1 MDTGQP
7 SAIRWQTAPK
17 SLRAPTTS
25 SSVKKPKWDLSSEI
39 CKLKDRNSEL
49 YEETPQ
55 IERDYAASLRKLI
68 RNYTPKK
75 NAKDQETTQKT
86 EFRFKI
92 EILLTSDQLLILFD
106 RLLLEEIGFLA
117 GQHEM
122 IDTAYGKE
130 AFDP

>member
-1 MDTGQP
+1 MNHLSLLDPKLLLLKMLMLEKHSFEMDTEKA

-25 SSVKKPKWDLSSEI
+25 SSVKEPKWDLSSEI

-86 EFRFKI
+86 EFR
-92 EILLTSDQLLILFD
+92 
-106 RLLLEEIGFLA
+106 
-117 GQHEM
+117 
-122 IDTAYGKE
+122 
-130 AFDP
+130 